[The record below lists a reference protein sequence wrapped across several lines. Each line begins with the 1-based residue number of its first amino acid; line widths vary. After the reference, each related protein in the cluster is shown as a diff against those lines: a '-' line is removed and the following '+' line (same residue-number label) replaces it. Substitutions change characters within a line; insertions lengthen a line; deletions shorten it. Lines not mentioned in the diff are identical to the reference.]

1 MCCVLPVDVS
11 CFTISQDEESLDD
24 SKDREGNCEE
34 KKPKDDENETEV
46 EEEEIEED
54 MKKDTDLQI
63 EKSSSEE
70 ETEKEEVIS
79 NEDKTENDDNKALQ
93 ADLLPVDKDDNKDTG
108 GEKKDEAE
116 DEASES
122 ESVEDVRM
130 VTFEYGVCYSTR
142 EAFYIGV
149 ALLIHIQLVKLLEIS
164 CRGSLL
170 WTLIQSLLCLLK
182 LYYFFLLFSLICW
195 LHCFLIWDISTLD
208 IQRDQNTIQST
219 FSEHLVIFFFLTKHL
234 IILWLLCNRLV
245 FYN

>member
-34 KKPKDDENETEV
+34 KKSKDDENETEV

-182 LYYFFLLFSLICW
+182 LYYFFFCYS
-195 LHCFLIWDISTLD
+195 H
-208 IQRDQNTIQST
+208 
-219 FSEHLVIFFFLTKHL
+219 
-234 IILWLLCNRLV
+234 
-245 FYN
+245 